1 MGDGRTVLGPS
12 VEIEGEVSGDEDLVI
27 QGMIQ
32 GRILSKG
39 DLTIEQSGKVEAS
52 IETKNLAVNGK
63 LQGNVEATDRVEVN
77 TDGSVIGDIKAPRVL
92 LKDGA
97 KFKGHIDMDVD

>member
-1 MGDGRTVLGPS
+1 MSDGKTVLGPT

-27 QGMIQ
+27 LGSVQ

-39 DLTIEQSGKVEAS
+39 SLIIEKSGR
-52 IETKNLAVNGK
+52 
-63 LQGNVEATDRVEVN
+63 VEATIETQTLLVMGRLEGNVTAKEQVEVAP
-77 TDGSVIGDIKAPRVL
+77 DGRLIGDIKSPRVV

-97 KFKGHIDMDVD
+97 KFKGNIDMNVD